1 MKSEV
6 GLVKTF
12 FVKMWKGYDWWVFAL
27 MGFLPFVF
35 LVLSYAIYIYGGHL
49 YYLSYFGLA
58 LTIAVAATSVGMM
71 LWKVCTL
78 CADKMK
84 GRAGSGFALWL
95 VFGLLPI
102 LAVRIYLVTR

>member
-1 MKSEV
+1 M
-6 GLVKTF
+6 KTF

-84 GRAGSGFALWL
+84 GRAVSGFALWL